1 MSLAFRLLNLEAL
14 GIPEADVH
22 TFSLLFQALTKED
35 FDKVE
40 RLLPA
45 GSREAKAA
53 KTLAAAS
60 FAGRITVIGVKQFD
74 QPAVMGP
81 AQAAIL
87 HTWLVLRDEGA
98 FDE

>member
-1 MSLAFRLLNLEAL
+1 MSLVFRPLELEAT

-22 TFSLLFQALTKED
+22 TFSLLFQALAKED
-35 FDKVE
+35 FDQVA

-53 KTLAAAS
+53 KPLAALS
-60 FAGRITVIGVKQFD
+60 FAGRITVIGAKQAVE
-74 QPAVMGP
+74 PAVMGP